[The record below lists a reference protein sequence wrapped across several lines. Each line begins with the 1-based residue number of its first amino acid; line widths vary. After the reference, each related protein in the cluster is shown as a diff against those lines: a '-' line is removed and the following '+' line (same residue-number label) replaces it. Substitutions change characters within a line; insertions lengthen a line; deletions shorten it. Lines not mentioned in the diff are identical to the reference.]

1 MSTTRIESRRVC
13 RSLIFILSAK
23 FLAGLASYAQAPS
36 GVQNASGLRLVVAND
51 NTCPTLRIIL
61 PGHPDTDR
69 TIEVLFPEHVTV
81 RKQGETEAKHLY
93 LFQPGLHGD
102 RPGWQHVGQS
112 LEYEKELS
120 VPHISVR
127 WIRVLHEAT
136 LHVELVHIKHWNGVY
151 DAIAEVQLVIT
162 GLGNLWRFGCR
173 CSTKSR

>member
-1 MSTTRIESRRVC
+1 MRKTDASSRAASLSRV
-13 RSLIFILSAK
+13 SASNIAVTQGRAP
-23 FLAGLASYAQAPS
+23 FHLAG
-36 GVQNASGLRLVVAND
+36 
-51 NTCPTLRIIL
+51 
-61 PGHPDTDR
+61 
-69 TIEVLFPEHVTV
+69 
-81 RKQGETEAKHLY
+81 K
-93 LFQPGLHGD
+93 
-102 RPGWQHVGQS
+102 PGWRQAGQS

-151 DAIAEVQLVIT
+151 DAIAEVQFVIA